1 MQKLAATCSIPQ
13 IMTCRALSVYWAP
26 PWGQM
31 AVNIA
36 NFTLG
41 RAAEGG
47 QAIALLYVDAP
58 VSDAVLADLQQTGKF
73 SQVSRLEFDVS

>member
-1 MQKLAATCSIPQ
+1 
-13 IMTCRALSVYWAP
+13 
-26 PWGQM
+26 
-31 AVNIA
+31 
-36 NFTLG
+36 LG

>member
-1 MQKLAATCSIPQ
+1 M
-13 IMTCRALSVYWAP
+13 
-26 PWGQM
+26 
-31 AVNIA
+31 NIA

-58 VSDAVLADLQQTGKF
+58 VSDLVLADLQATGKF
-73 SQVSRLEFDVS
+73 NQVSRLEFDVS

>member
-1 MQKLAATCSIPQ
+1 MGKND
-13 IMTCRALSVYWAP
+13 
-26 PWGQM
+26 
-31 AVNIA
+31 VNIA

-58 VSDAVLADLQQTGKF
+58 VSNLVLADLQATGKF
-73 SQVSRLEFDVS
+73 NQVSRLEFDVS